1 DTSIPIWGD
10 PRRPRTTQVDPLAM
24 TLPQTVWQDEVLQT
38 APIQNHNLS
47 VSGGNERAK
56 YYVSGTFSDEKGA
69 VKTSAYRQYA
79 ARANVDIKINDI
91 INMGVEISP
100 SYNKRRIAGSSMGNL
115 SKYPPFVSPN
125 KKDGRYPRTYDFIST
140 GHSGQ
145 ASPYTFLYGTESFS

>member
-1 DTSIPIWGD
+1 TTKRGATGNAKLSLNSYYGFGDAIVPNDWLTGQEWYDYLTRYQNREYKWTGGDTSIPIWGD

-91 INMGVEISP
+91 INMGVE
-100 SYNKRRIAGSSMGNL
+100 
-115 SKYPPFVSPN
+115 
-125 KKDGRYPRTYDFIST
+125 
-140 GHSGQ
+140 
-145 ASPYTFLYGTESFS
+145 